1 MELTR
6 LRKKRDDLIESLLK
20 FENDEFESV
29 DLEFLEDCITDKN
42 RARIRFMSQF
52 FVTPEDDD
60 YEDSEREWATDDHK
74 EFFSLCMRVESL
86 ERRAYKEAFV

>member
-20 FENDEFESV
+20 FENDEFESIE
-29 DLEFLEDCITDKN
+29 LEFLEDCIADKN
-42 RARIRFMSQF
+42 RARIRFRSQF
-52 FVTPEDDD
+52 FVIPDDEEEDG
-60 YEDSEREWATDDHK
+60 EREWATDDHK

-86 ERRAYKEAFV
+86 ERKTYEEAFV